1 MRHLL
6 DRELLLSAVV
16 AVVAVVVEVPIFM
29 FKVNCLSFLLL
40 SFLQVSC
47 GEYTTNYV
55 KDYNIFVQSEDDEIN
70 DTIRALADQYN
81 NDFGA
86 EAISI
91 VDDED
96 DSNSR
101 IGFISGLKSRENKL
115 GLGQWI
121 TMTSEEGRDLVPS
134 ASGSNLQKTVVY
146 SMELAFDLQNFRQKM
161 SSRET
166 RSGGDWNHLYHLFC
180 HEVGHGLQMR
190 HQNNIKSVMYRSIP
204 DQSREGVD
212 YDDYFDMAR
221 AFFRD

>member
-1 MRHLL
+1 MCHYASSPGIGSSFFLL
-6 DRELLLSAVV
+6 LLLLLLLSSRSL
-16 AVVAVVVEVPIFM
+16 FL
-29 FKVNCLSFLLL
+29 CLKSIAYLFTAL
-40 SFLQVSC
+40 FLQVSC

-166 RSGGDWNHLYHLFC
+166 RSGATGIIYITC
-180 HEVGHGLQMR
+180 
-190 HQNNIKSVMYRSIP
+190 SVTK
-204 DQSREGVD
+204 
-212 YDDYFDMAR
+212 
-221 AFFRD
+221 